1 MGKSSEFF
9 NNLMGKD
16 SGAIG
21 MLKDNKYN
29 TSIVLIENV
38 TLILTIA
45 IVLFV
50 YFKYINKT

>member
-1 MGKSSEFF
+1 
-9 NNLMGKD
+9 MGKD